1 MAIMVKQMRDP
12 VKILS
17 SKVEELMFKYLLPV
31 LKSEEKNISWILIVK
46 NIYLTTN

>member
-1 MAIMVKQMRDP
+1 

-31 LKSEEKNISWILIVK
+31 LNSEKKNI
-46 NIYLTTN
+46 